1 MKPNI
6 DIPGLAKFI
15 AKEMFV
21 FNKINVIDE
30 FDELGTFN
38 NFCSDDWIELC
49 KLISLEIR
57 KYKLI
62 KLNNENEL

>member
-21 FNKINVIDE
+21 FNKTDS
-30 FDELGTFN
+30 FDDLKKLGAFN
-38 NFCSDDWIELC
+38 NYDISKLEKEIIIEL
-49 KLISLEIR
+49 R

-62 KLNNENEL
+62 KLNETEY